1 MMRRA
6 TNQPKPPLRRRA
18 AGFTLVEV
26 LVALLI
32 MAVMA
37 AMGWQG
43 VSGMAR
49 AKEIGQTAS
58 ERTLRLSTLMAQWE
72 QDLLAIYDSTTLPGL
87 QFDGASLRLL
97 RRSDGGV
104 QVVVW
109 SLREGRWQRWASP
122 ASNTAAGL
130 QQAWQAA
137 QQLVGNEPGQLL
149 LTDGVTGWQLYFW
162 RGQGWSNAQSSAD
175 VATVVTTTSTAAAGG
190 GNAESSATD
199 GNPVKVSATVDATQ
213 HVKLPSGVR
222 LQVDLTEG
230 RITRDVALA
239 PQLSN

>member
-1 MMRRA
+1 MSRRQRQRQRGSA
-6 TNQPKPPLRRRA
+6 T
-18 AGFTLVEV
+18 GFTLVEV

-49 AKEIGQTAS
+49 AKEIGQAAS
-58 ERTLRLSTLMAQWE
+58 ERTLRLSTLLAQWE
-72 QDLLAIYDSTTLPGL
+72 QDLLAIYDSPTLPGV

-122 ASNTAAGL
+122 ASTTVAGL
-130 QQAWQAA
+130 QQAWLAG
-137 QQLVGNEPGQLL
+137 QQLVGNETGQLL
-149 LTDGVTGWQLYFW
+149 LTEGVTGWQLYFW

-175 VATVVTTTSTAAAGG
+175 LATAPVALPAAAANAANAASAASAAGG
-190 GNAESSATD
+190 GTTTAS
-199 GNPVKVSATVDATQ
+199 VTVDATQ
-213 HVKLPSGVR
+213 RVLLPNGVR
-222 LQVDLTEG
+222 LQIDLADG